1 MNPRVVAAAD
11 TALVAG
17 LVIFVAVV
25 LVAVAAA
32 PAAVVGSAL
41 GLQEALCVLQLKL
54 LQCLCQLV
62 FLLHKLPVG
71 VHNEAQGDGCEKNP
85 ELI

>member
-11 TALVAG
+11 KELVAE

-32 PAAVVGSAL
+32 PAAVAGSVI

-54 LQCLCQLV
+54 FQCFCQLV
-62 FLLHKLPVG
+62 LLLHKLPVV
-71 VHNEAQGDGCEKNP
+71 VHNEDHGDSCEENP